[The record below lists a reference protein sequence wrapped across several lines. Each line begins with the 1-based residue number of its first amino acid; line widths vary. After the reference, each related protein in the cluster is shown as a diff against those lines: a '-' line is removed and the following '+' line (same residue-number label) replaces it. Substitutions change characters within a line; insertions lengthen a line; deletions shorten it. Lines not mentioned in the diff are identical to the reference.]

1 MNNAYRV
8 KVSTGEFIL
17 GQRQQGPLELR
28 PENIVNGKLAAP
40 FFEKNVVIHI
50 CFHVDT
56 FHCPTQYKDF
66 FSAFP
71 TASF

>member
-1 MNNAYRV
+1 MNNAYHV

-17 GQRQQGPLELR
+17 GQRRQGPPELR